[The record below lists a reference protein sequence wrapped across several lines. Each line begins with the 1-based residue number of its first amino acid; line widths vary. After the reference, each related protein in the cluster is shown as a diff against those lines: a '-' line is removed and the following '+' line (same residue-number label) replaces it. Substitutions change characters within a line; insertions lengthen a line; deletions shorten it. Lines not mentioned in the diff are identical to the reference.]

1 MESITSID
9 NKKII
14 NWAKLKDKK
23 YRDLSS
29 SFLIEGEHLLLEAL
43 KNNAVEEVIVTD
55 EKVYNEDIPH
65 YNVSLNVMKKLS
77 LLTTPTSVMAVCRKL
92 DSSEITPKI
101 ILLDGIQNPGNL
113 GTIIRSALAFNFKT
127 IVLGD
132 NTVDIYNEKV
142 VRASEGMI
150 FNINIVRRNIK
161 EYIYE
166 LKEKNYL
173 IVGTNVKEGIDVK
186 KVKNDKIALIVGNE
200 GSGINEELLEACDK
214 LVNIKMN
221 GECESL
227 NVSIAASILM
237 YELGD

>member
-1 MESITSID
+1 MENITSVD
-9 NKKII
+9 NKKVIA
-14 NWAKLKDKK
+14 WTKLQDKK

-43 KNNAVEEVIVTD
+43 KNQVVEEIVVTD
-55 EKVYNEDIPH
+55 DYVYDENIPH
-65 YNVSLNVMKKLS
+65 YQVSLNIMKKLS
-77 LLTTPTSVMAVCRKL
+77 NLTTPPKVMALCHKI
-92 DSSEITPKI
+92 DEGEITAKV

-142 VRASEGMI
+142 IRATEGMI
-150 FNINIVRRNIK
+150 FSVNILKRNLLN
-161 EYIYE
+161 YVYE
-166 LKEKNYL
+166 LKEKSYL
-173 IVGTNVKEGIDVK
+173 IVGTDVKEGIDIK
-186 KVKNDKIALIVGNE
+186 KVKGDKIALIVGNE
-200 GSGINEELLEACDK
+200 GNGISEDLAKACDK

-221 GECESL
+221 SECESL
-227 NVSIAASILM
+227 NVSVAASILM

>member
-1 MESITSID
+1 MENIISID
-9 NKKII
+9 NKKVI
-14 NWAKLKDKK
+14 NWSKLQDKK

-29 SFLIEGEHLLLEAL
+29 KFLIEGEHLLLEAL
-43 KNNAVEEVIVTD
+43 KNNAVEEIIVTD

-77 LLTTPTSVMAVCRKL
+77 LLTTPTSVIAVCNKL
-92 DSSEITPKI
+92 DSSEITEKI

-132 NTVDIYNEKV
+132 NTVDIYNDKV

-150 FNINIVRRNIK
+150 FNINILRKNIK

-166 LKEKNYL
+166 LKEKEYL
-173 IVGTNVKEGIDVK
+173 IVGTDVKEGIDVK
-186 KVKNDKIALIVGNE
+186 KVKHDKIALIVGNE
-200 GSGINEELLEACDK
+200 GSGIDKDLLEVCDK

-221 GECESL
+221 PDCESL
-227 NVSIAASILM
+227 NVGIAASILM
-237 YELGD
+237 YELGE